1 MGPLSGLATALAY
14 AVVLRYGSSMIM
26 YHQISLG
33 DFVAFTSY
41 LSMLVWPMIALGWVV
56 NVMERAS
63 PPLDRLNAIL
73 NEVPEVADSPGAI
86 QLENVDGTLEF
97 KDVTFSYRDGVPPA
111 LSDVSFKIDAGKTLA
126 IVGRTGS
133 GKTTIVN
140 LLTRLYNP
148 PEGSVFI
155 EDMTS

>member
-56 NVMERAS
+56 NVMERGFAA
-63 PPLDRLNAIL
+63 LDRLNAIL
-73 NEVPEVADSPGAI
+73 NEVPP
-86 QLENVDGTLEF
+86 
-97 KDVTFSYRDGVPPA
+97 K
-111 LSDVSFKIDAGKTLA
+111 
-126 IVGRTGS
+126 
-133 GKTTIVN
+133 
-140 LLTRLYNP
+140 
-148 PEGSVFI
+148 
-155 EDMTS
+155 